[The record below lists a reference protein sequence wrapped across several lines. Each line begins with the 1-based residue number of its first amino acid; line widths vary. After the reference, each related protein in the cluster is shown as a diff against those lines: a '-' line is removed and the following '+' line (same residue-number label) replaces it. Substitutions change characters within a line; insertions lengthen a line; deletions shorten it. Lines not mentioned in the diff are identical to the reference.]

1 MSKKFIL
8 AYLFITI
15 ILSSNSYSE
24 NSRYFEFDKGIITLM
39 YHRFDEPKY
48 PSTNIQMDIF
58 KKQIEIIES
67 LDSIFIDPKNL
78 NNELSK
84 VHKTR
89 SILLTIDDGYSSFYK
104 NAWPYLKNKKIP
116 FILFISTREIGKY
129 GYMNWD
135 QIKEIQN
142 SNIGVIGNHSHSH
155 DYLVDLDNKKINKDI
170 EQSIKIFK
178 NKLGFNPTYFSYP
191 FGEYSLNFIEIIKK
205 NFDLAFGQHSGV
217 IDLSKNKLQLPRFPI
232 NEKYGDLERF
242 KFVINLLPFYY
253 KNILPKERY
262 LTDEKNPGDLFVEF
276 FPEQK
281 NIKRMT
287 CYSNQENKW
296 RLLSFD
302 NNLITKV
309 GPEIYH
315 IRLAL
320 LLEKFTTERG
330 RVNCSLND
338 TEGWR
343 WFGIQFV
350 ISNN

>member
-1 MSKKFIL
+1 
-8 AYLFITI
+8 
-15 ILSSNSYSE
+15 
-24 NSRYFEFDKGIITLM
+24 
-39 YHRFDEPKY
+39 
-48 PSTNIQMDIF
+48 MDIF
-58 KKQIEIIES
+58 KEQIKIIES
-67 LDSIFIDPKNL
+67 SNAIFIDPNNL
-78 NNELSK
+78 DKEISAI
-84 VHKTR
+84 HKTK
-89 SILLTIDDGYSSFYK
+89 SILLTIDDGFSSFYK

-116 FILFISTREIGKY
+116 FILFISTREIGKN
-129 GYMNWD
+129 GYMTWD
-135 QIKEIQN
+135 QIREVQN
-142 SNIGVIGNHSHSH
+142 SKIGIIGNHSHTH
-155 DYLVDLDNKKINKDI
+155 DYLVDLSNKKINYDI
-170 EQSIKIFK
+170 DQSIKIFK
-178 NKLGFNPTYFSYP
+178 KELGYNPNYFSYP
-191 FGEYSLNFIEIIKK
+191 FGEYSLDFINIIKQ
-205 NFDLAFGQHSGV
+205 NFNFAFGQHSGV
-217 IDLSKNKLQLPRFPI
+217 IDLSKDNFQLPRFPI

-242 KFVINLLPFYY
+242 KSVINLLPFYY

-262 LTDEKNPGDLFVEF
+262 LTDEKNPSDLFVEF

-287 CYSNQENKW
+287 CYSNQGNKW

-343 WFGIQFV
+343 WFGIQLV